1 MTKPEKPH
9 PAAASPPAESPETPD
24 QSTVKHLE
32 PPLHKIAPEHPRRYL
47 AAFDPRD
54 LPNHFTDVLVIG
66 GGLAG
71 MRTAIGIPP
80 EFRVLVV
87 TKQELQESNSAY
99 AQGGIAGVLD
109 PEDAFADHI
118 ADTLSAGKGL
128 CNTAVVQ
135 SVVTE
140 APARIA
146 DLIQWGT
153 RFDLENGTVALG
165 REGGHSHARIV
176 HALGDAT
183 GREVMRAVIAKA
195 ESQRNLRFWQNS
207 FTVDLI
213 TYDGRCRGAIVW
225 DRKRGMSIVW
235 ARAVVLATGGAGQL
249 YREST
254 NPPIATGDG
263 HSLAFRAGARLRD
276 LEFMQFH
283 PTVLYIAGSSR
294 HLITEA
300 VRGEGAYLRDR
311 AGIRFMPGVHPLA
324 ELAPRD
330 DVSRAIWDRMAATQ
344 HPCVYLDLSHLDK
357 DHVLK
362 RFPGIAELCRG
373 FDLDITVDQIPVRP
387 GAHYYIG
394 GVEVDPHGRSTV
406 EGLWAAG
413 EVTSSGLHGA
423 NRLASNSLLEGLV
436 YGARIAEDIVSQLKQ
451 EPNPS
456 LVVPPVKCAAPLTPQ
471 GLRID
476 IADVKHALKALM
488 VRSVGLAREQQKLQE
503 AADQV
508 DFWSRYALEQVFD
521 DPEGWVLQ
529 NMLTLS
535 RAMIDAALTRTETRG
550 VHFRTDFP
558 EPSDTWRRH
567 ISYTLEGTQQ

>member
-1 MTKPEKPH
+1 MSTEAIAEAEK
-9 PAAASPPAESPETPD
+9 AL
-24 QSTVKHLE
+24 LE
-32 PPLHKIAPEHPRRYL
+32 PLEKLSPEHPRRYL
-47 AAFDPRD
+47 AGFDPRD

-71 MRTAIGIPP
+71 FRAAMGIPEP
-80 EFRVLVV
+80 FRVLVL
-87 TKQELQESNSAY
+87 TKEEVGESNSTY

-109 PEDAFADHI
+109 PEDAFMDHI
-118 ADTLSAGKGL
+118 SDTLMAGKGL
-128 CNTAVVQ
+128 CHLDVVRG
-135 SVVTE
+135 VVEE
-140 APARIA
+140 APQRIIE
-146 DLIQWGT
+146 LMKWGT
-153 RFDLENGTVALG
+153 KFDLENGEVALG

-183 GREVMRAVIAKA
+183 GREVMRAIVERATRQ
-195 ESQRNLRFWQNS
+195 ENLRIWQNS

-213 TYDGRCRGAIVW
+213 TFEGRCRGALVW

-254 NPPIATGDG
+254 NPSIATGDG

-300 VRGEGAYLRDR
+300 IRGEGAYLRDR
-311 AGIRFMPGVHPLA
+311 DGIRFMPDAHPLA

-344 HPCVYLDLSHLDK
+344 HPCVYLDLSHLDP
-357 DHVLK
+357 VLIRK
-362 RFPGIAELCRG
+362 RFPSIDKLCAG
-373 FDLDITVDQIPVRP
+373 FDLDITRDQIPVRP
-387 GAHYYIG
+387 GAHYYMG
-394 GVEVDPHGRSTV
+394 GIEVGSSGRTSI

-413 EVTSSGLHGA
+413 EVSSSGLHGA

-436 YGARIAEDIVSQLKQ
+436 FGARAADDILAMLQHKPD
-451 EPNPS
+451 EP
-456 LVVPPVKCAAPLTPQ
+456 LTVPPVRCAAPPTPP
-471 GLRID
+471 GLRLD

-488 VRSVGLAREQQKLQE
+488 VRSVGLTRESDKLEE
-503 AADQV
+503 AAEQV
-508 DFWSRYALEQVFD
+508 DFWSRYALGQVFV
-521 DPEGWVLQ
+521 DPDGWVLQ
-529 NMLTLS
+529 NMLTLA
-535 RAMIDAALTRTETRG
+535 RVMIDAALTRTESRG
-550 VHFRTDFP
+550 VHFRQDYP
-558 EPSDTWRRH
+558 LASDNWRRH
-567 ISYTLEGTQQ
+567 IVYTLEGSS

>member
-1 MTKPEKPH
+1 MSTEVIADAEKRL
-9 PAAASPPAESPETPD
+9 
-24 QSTVKHLE
+24 LE
-32 PPLHKIAPEHPRRYL
+32 PLEKLSPEHPRRYL
-47 AAFDPRD
+47 AGFDPRD

-71 MRTAIGIPP
+71 FRAAMGIPEP
-80 EFRVLVV
+80 FRVLVL
-87 TKQELQESNSAY
+87 TKEEVGESNSTY

-109 PEDAFADHI
+109 PEDAFMDHI
-118 ADTLSAGKGL
+118 SDTLLAGKGL
-128 CNTAVVQ
+128 CHLDVVRG
-135 SVVTE
+135 VVEE
-140 APARIA
+140 APQRIIE
-146 DLIQWGT
+146 LMKWGT
-153 RFDLENGTVALG
+153 KFDLENGEVALG

-183 GREVMRAVIAKA
+183 GREVMRAIVERATRQ
-195 ESQRNLRFWQNS
+195 ENLRIWQNS

-213 TYDGRCRGAIVW
+213 TFEGRCRGALVW

-254 NPPIATGDG
+254 NPSIATGDG

-300 VRGEGAYLRDR
+300 IRGEGAYLRDR
-311 AGIRFMPGVHPLA
+311 DGIRFMPEAHPLA

-344 HPCVYLDLSHLDK
+344 HPCVYLDLSHLDP
-357 DHVLK
+357 VLIRK
-362 RFPGIAELCRG
+362 RFPSIDKLCAG
-373 FDLDITVDQIPVRP
+373 FDLDITRDQIPVRP
-387 GAHYYIG
+387 GAHYYMG
-394 GVEVDPHGRSTV
+394 GIEVSSSGRTSID
-406 EGLWAAG
+406 GLWAAG

-436 YGARIAEDIVSQLKQ
+436 FGARAADDILAILRHKPD
-451 EPNPS
+451 EP
-456 LVVPPVKCAAPLTPQ
+456 LTVPPVRCAAPPTPP
-471 GLRID
+471 GLRLD

-488 VRSVGLAREQQKLQE
+488 VRSVGLTRESEKLEE
-503 AADQV
+503 AAEQV
-508 DFWSRYALEQVFD
+508 DFWSRYALGQVFV

-529 NMLTLS
+529 NMLTLA
-535 RAMIDAALTRTETRG
+535 RVMIDAALTRTESRG
-550 VHFRTDFP
+550 VHFRQDYPAT
-558 EPSDTWRRH
+558 SDNWRRH
-567 ISYTLEGTQQ
+567 IVYTLEGSS